1 MKNLLTRMINEYDG
15 EGNEDF
21 FSAGRIRLA
30 AAAICIVCFG
40 AGVLFTEWLPL
51 LKGLALGYVIAVLLF
66 RQHELSVGK
75 LLSGGE
81 NADRASRVGYF
92 LRMLIR
98 AAAIYIAVK
107 NPEVSIFGCVAGL
120 LSVPYGIYA
129 LAFLDAFSQRKNKKG
144 GKE

>member
-1 MKNLLTRMINEYDG
+1 MINEYDG

>member
-15 EGNEDF
+15 EGNDEF

-40 AGVLFTEWLPL
+40 AGVLFTQWLPL
-51 LKGLALGYVIAVLLF
+51 LKGLVLGYVIAALLF
-66 RQHELSVGK
+66 RQHELSIGK

-81 NADRASRVGYF
+81 NADRASRMGYF

-129 LAFLDAFSQRKNKKG
+129 LAFADAFSQRKNKKG

>member
-1 MKNLLTRMINEYDG
+1 MINKYDG
-15 EGNEDF
+15 GENEEF

-40 AGVLFTEWLPL
+40 AGLFFTEWLPL
-51 LKGLALGYVIAVLLF
+51 IKGLVLGYAIAVLLF
-66 RQHELSVGK
+66 RQHEFSIRK
-75 LLSGGE
+75 LLSGGG
-81 NADRASRVGYF
+81 NPDKASRIGYF

-98 AAAIYIAVK
+98 AAAIYVAVK

-129 LAFLDAFSQRKNKKG
+129 LAFVDAFRQRKNKKG

>member
-15 EGNEDF
+15 EGNDEF

-40 AGVLFTEWLPL
+40 AGLLFIEWLPL
-51 LKGLALGYVIAVLLF
+51 LKGLVLGYVIAALLF
-66 RQHELSVGK
+66 RQHELSIGK

-81 NADRASRVGYF
+81 NADRASRMGYF

-129 LAFLDAFSQRKNKKG
+129 LAFADAFSQRKNKKG